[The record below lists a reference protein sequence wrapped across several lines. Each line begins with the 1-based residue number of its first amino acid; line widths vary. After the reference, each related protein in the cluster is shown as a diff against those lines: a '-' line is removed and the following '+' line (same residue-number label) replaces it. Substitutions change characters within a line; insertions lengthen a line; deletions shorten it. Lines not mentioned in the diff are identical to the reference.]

1 MHKLRPIKDYLIP
14 LIVFILLVGLVVYN
28 SMVFIVGP
36 YLHIQS
42 EYKKSLD
49 MLSVKENVQECEFIN
64 RHIIEEVR
72 NVAKCMDKGLMK
84 VFVYDDLGN
93 KLAEIVESTIQY
105 EQVKKS
111 FIEYNNLVN
120 PELTLSFYDNQIVYY
135 VRDKHLEYLVD
146 FNTYIVL
153 WKVDLSYE

>member
-1 MHKLRPIKDYLIP
+1 
-14 LIVFILLVGLVVYN
+14 
-28 SMVFIVGP
+28 
-36 YLHIQS
+36 
-42 EYKKSLD
+42 
-49 MLSVKENVQECEFIN
+49 
-64 RHIIEEVR
+64 
-72 NVAKCMDKGLMK
+72 MK